1 MPQFF
6 SILPLI
12 EYGFGVW
19 HPKGG
24 CGQDAVAVGS
34 VRALGGT
41 IRLDSPVS
49 GLVPRK
55 RVMAWCCKMALN
67 TAMIAWW

>member
-1 MPQFF
+1 MSAAECPSLF

-24 CGQDAVAVGS
+24 CGQLMQSLADLF
-34 VRALGGT
+34 VRLGGT

-49 GLVPRK
+49 GLVLEGHK
-55 RVMAWCCKMALN
+55 V
-67 TAMIAWW
+67 